1 MKKGAAERLR
11 EKGVVPTVQRV
22 AIWEYLQSRSD
33 HPTAEEIYEVL
44 SVDFPS
50 LSRATVYNT
59 LELLWK
65 LGEIQQLIIADRRAH
80 YDPNPN
86 PHHHFYCWR
95 CGRLLDVEVTCPF
108 AERGQV
114 EGNRV
119 EAVQACFYGTCS
131 DCLKEE
137 EAELQE
143 KSPR

>member
-1 MKKGAAERLR
+1 MKKGAAKRLR

-22 AIWEYLQSRSD
+22 AIWEYLMSCSG

-44 SVDFPS
+44 SIDFPS

-65 LGEIQQLIIADRRAH
+65 LGEIQQLTIVDRRTH

-95 CGRLLDVEVTCPF
+95 CGRLLDIEVTCPF

-114 EGNRV
+114 EGNQV

-131 DCLKEE
+131 DCLRE
-137 EAELQE
+137 EAELGG